1 MAQTVPDPENRS
13 RTADDA
19 ICEQVLIAIRR
30 IIRAVDLHS
39 RLLLGRYG
47 LTGPQ
52 LVALKSLAE
61 SGEVPVGELA
71 RSVHLSQ
78 GTMTGILR
86 RLEDRGLVTRRR
98 GEVDRRQVLVQ
109 ATPKTVDL
117 LREAPSPLQER
128 FLDELSKLADWE
140 KSLTLSS
147 LQRIVAM
154 MEAESLDV
162 APVLATEPDVVVDQ
176 QIEDAI
182 SGPVKTRAKKDGH

>member
-1 MAQTVPDPENRS
+1 MKQTVPEPENHS

-19 ICEQVLIAIRR
+19 ICEQVLVAIRR

-52 LVALKSLAE
+52 LVALKSLSE
-61 SGEVPVGELA
+61 SGEVPAGELA

-78 GTMTGILR
+78 GTMTGILQ
-86 RLEDRGLVTRRR
+86 RLEDRKLVTRQR

-109 ATPKTVDL
+109 VTEKATEL

-128 FLDELSKLADWE
+128 FLDEFARLADWE

-162 APVLATEPDVVVDQ
+162 APVLATEPDIAVDQ
-176 QIEDAI
+176 QIKDAI
-182 SGPVKTRAKKDGH
+182 SGPVEPNVKKNGD